1 MTEQTAGPHCVRDDA
16 LCGRWQGAQD
26 RGSRLWPVKMMAV
39 PPRVLVASRA
49 AEFYA
54 DILVGAMSL
63 VVKSVACTAWDDEL
77 VGNLAAGAPSLTKQK
92 KRARVEMVEF
102 LEKERCKRKAV
113 VLAGERAA
121 KRQAVTGRPVSTQQ
135 HSGM

>member
-1 MTEQTAGPHCVRDDA
+1 M
-16 LCGRWQGAQD
+16 
-26 RGSRLWPVKMMAV
+26 
-39 PPRVLVASRA
+39 LVASRA

-54 DILVGAMSL
+54 DVLVGALCL

-102 LEKERCKRKAV
+102 LEKERCKRKAST
-113 VLAGERAA
+113 LAGERAA

-135 HSGM
+135 PSGM